1 MFFTFQGFEVVTE
14 SENHDFVRDKHLKN
28 MCRQAIMKNMN
39 QMMTYFKLVITKSS
53 QARPRRGGTLA
64 FVNQSPKQLINSIP
78 EPIM

>member
-14 SENHDFVRDKHLKN
+14 SENHDLVRDKHLKY

-53 QARPRRGGTLA
+53 QTWRDPCLR
-64 FVNQSPKQLINSIP
+64 
-78 EPIM
+78 